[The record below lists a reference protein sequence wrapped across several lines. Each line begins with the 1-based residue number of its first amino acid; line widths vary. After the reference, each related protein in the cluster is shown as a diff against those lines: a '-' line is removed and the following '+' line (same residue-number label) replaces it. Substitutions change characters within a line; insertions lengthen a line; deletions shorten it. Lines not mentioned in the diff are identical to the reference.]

1 MGVMLSCSPA
11 LRAQLEAQLEACRSQ
26 QRGGGS
32 GVTPRSRVEVVLSDK
47 GDVGD
52 ALVQARVQRNTLRTA
67 ANAADAQATAA
78 ELGAVHIPRTK
89 STLQR
94 EASAADRE
102 DSGRYAQLGEG
113 ELSQELGS
121 VQTEIEELRKQLG
134 M

>member
-1 MGVMLSCSPA
+1 
-11 LRAQLEAQLEACRSQ
+11 
-26 QRGGGS
+26 
-32 GVTPRSRVEVVLSDK
+32 
-47 GDVGD
+47 
-52 ALVQARVQRNTLRTA
+52 
-67 ANAADAQATAA
+67 
-78 ELGAVHIPRTK
+78 VHIPRTK